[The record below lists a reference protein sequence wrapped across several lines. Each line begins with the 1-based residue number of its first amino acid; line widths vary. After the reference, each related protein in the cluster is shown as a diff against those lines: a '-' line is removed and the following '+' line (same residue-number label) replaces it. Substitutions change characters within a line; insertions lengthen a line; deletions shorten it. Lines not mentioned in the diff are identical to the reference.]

1 MSLTADSTP
10 RCIIVLDEVRTSS
23 LDFFGCL
30 SSYQWEGSLRP
41 KLLEAGFRLD
51 SVSVLTL
58 SAIQTRP
65 DLLDGSNLIV
75 GLGEAPLQF
84 FTSRKGI
91 DKWHLSPLETHCG
104 RKFIGSFG
112 FDRLQGQYELN
123 LYLKLTLRRAFEEFS
138 LPLPY
143 RRAPERF
150 LLNPDL
156 ETTFETLRALE
167 SAREIAVD
175 VETGYGQINTV
186 GFAWSESDAIAIN
199 VLPDRCSADTYYEL
213 WNAIARVLQ
222 RGSRKVFQNHL
233 YDVSYFS
240 AYGIRVG
247 GDVFDTMWAMKV
259 LWPELDM
266 GLGNVGRIYTRRA
279 YWKDDGKVEAEEGKK
294 KDWGNVRDWVKHYT
308 YNCLSRDMRVLTEKG
323 PIAIGSI
330 ARKKMKLKVLSL
342 NEKTQKSE
350 WKPIT
355 NWLVKREGRNIN
367 WVRIATAGSG
377 NKKGLFVTPD
387 HRVLTFGSGWKEA
400 RDVHAGD
407 ILVRRGIGHCAGT
420 VMGTVLGDSSFGKSA
435 SATVKTL
442 VTSQV
447 NEELVNLK
455 RDLFGGTVSKKFKTT
470 GYGSNWFYDLYV
482 PVSEQFLSLSKLSLV
497 ETLPLLTPMGI
508 ALWFMDDGCKQ
519 KAEHS
524 PHMKLALQSYS
535 SEERTLIL
543 DFFRQRYAEKASLDR
558 AGSLSL
564 STKMSQ
570 KLCAE
575 LGQYFVPSL
584 RYKMSHA
591 GPEFCFEQCMAFKS
605 AETEVLTEVVGVS
618 RETKKKR
625 GYSTSYCISVEGN
638 HNFFTEYGVVAN
650 CRDTTG
656 TFEAAQAQR
665 NDLRSRGLDEF
676 FNSSILSLSRPLLE
690 MCGNGFPLDLER
702 REVLRAETEARIGA
716 LTERLKGEV
725 GYDLNPR
732 SPAQKLKYLK
742 SIPGVKIP
750 KKYDKEKGVYRETAD
765 SAALRKIL
773 LAKPELSAL
782 RTLGDIASL
791 DKALSSY
798 INFDVKEGD
807 ERVRYSLGK
816 FTETLRLAGG
826 TDPWDRGFN
835 IQTIPREGGDVSI
848 KSMLAAPAGQSFV
861 EVDLRQAESRF
872 VAYRAPEPKLI
883 DMLESGEDVHK
894 HVAYEIL
901 KGLGKPASEYSK
913 DWRQLGKKSGHG
925 ANYMMKAKTFVDS
938 CFNEMDVVLT
948 KKEAQVILDAYYGLF
963 PGIPRWHKEID
974 QTLYRT
980 RKLTAPTGWARYF
993 YGRPGS
999 DMLREAVAWEPQHT
1013 IPWLTNRL
1021 MFHLIDE
1028 RRRGN
1033 LKFRLL
1039 AQVHDALYMLVPDE
1053 WVARVIAVCLR
1064 HKDWQTG
1071 IDLPGGRLFIPAEA
1085 KAGKRLSEMVDHG

>member
-75 GLGEAPLQF
+75 GLGEAPLRF
-84 FTSRKGI
+84 FTGKKSI
-91 DKWHLSPLETHCG
+91 DKFHLSPLETHCG

-167 SAREIAVD
+167 SADEIAVD

-199 VLPDRCSADTYYEL
+199 VLPDRCADDTYYEL

-240 AYGIRVG
+240 AYGVRVG

-266 GLGNVGRIYTRRA
+266 GLGNVGRIYTDRP

-308 YNCLSRDMRVLTEKG
+308 YNC
-323 PIAIGSI
+323 
-330 ARKKMKLKVLSL
+330 
-342 NEKTQKSE
+342 
-350 WKPIT
+350 
-355 NWLVKREGRNIN
+355 
-367 WVRIATAGSG
+367 
-377 NKKGLFVTPD
+377 
-387 HRVLTFGSGWKEA
+387 
-400 RDVHAGD
+400 
-407 ILVRRGIGHCAGT
+407 
-420 VMGTVLGDSSFGKSA
+420 
-435 SATVKTL
+435 
-442 VTSQV
+442 
-447 NEELVNLK
+447 
-455 RDLFGGTVSKKFKTT
+455 
-470 GYGSNWFYDLYV
+470 
-482 PVSEQFLSLSKLSLV
+482 
-497 ETLPLLTPMGI
+497 
-508 ALWFMDDGCKQ
+508 
-519 KAEHS
+519 
-524 PHMKLALQSYS
+524 
-535 SEERTLIL
+535 
-543 DFFRQRYAEKASLDR
+543 
-558 AGSLSL
+558 
-564 STKMSQ
+564 
-570 KLCAE
+570 
-575 LGQYFVPSL
+575 
-584 RYKMSHA
+584 
-591 GPEFCFEQCMAFKS
+591 
-605 AETEVLTEVVGVS
+605 
-618 RETKKKR
+618 
-625 GYSTSYCISVEGN
+625 
-638 HNFFTEYGVVAN
+638 
-650 CRDTTG
+650 RDTTG
-656 TFEAAQAQR
+656 TWEAHRRQR
-665 NDLRSRGLDEF
+665 ADLESRDLDSF
-676 FNSSILSLSRPLLE
+676 FRDSVQSLSRPLLE

-702 REVLRAETEARIGA
+702 REVLRAETEARISE
-716 LTERLKGEV
+716 LTSRLHSEV
-725 GYDLNPR
+725 GRELNPR
-732 SPAQKLKYLK
+732 SPKQKMDYVK
-742 SIPGVKIP
+742 SLGVKLP

-773 LAKPELSAL
+773 LSRPDLSAL

-798 INFDVKEGD
+798 INFDVREGD
-807 ERVRYSLGK
+807 PSVRYSLGK

-848 KSMLAAPAGQSFV
+848 KSMLAAPEGWSFV

-883 DMLESGEDVHK
+883 EMLESGEDVHK

-925 ANYMMKAKTFVDS
+925 ANYMMKAQTFVDS

-948 KKEAQVILDAYYGLF
+948 KKEAQVILDAYYNLF

-974 QTLYRT
+974 GLLYRT
-980 RKLTAPTGWARYF
+980 RKLTAPTGWVRYF

-1013 IPWLTNRL
+1013 IPWILRKL
-1021 MFHLIDE
+1021 MFYLIE
-1028 RRRGN
+1028 LRRCGILR
-1033 LKFRLL
+1033 FRLL
-1039 AQVHDALYMLVPDE
+1039 SETHDALKFLVEDQ
-1053 WVARVIAVCLR
+1053 WVSHLADACHRL
-1064 HKDWQTG
+1064 KDWHPKVE
-1071 IDLPGGRLFIPAEA
+1071 LPGGLLVIPVEVQH
-1085 KAGKRLSEMVDHG
+1085 GKRLSEMVEYGK